1 MVEILAANDSFG
13 PHGKATVILMTAH
26 FESELPKL
34 KDLKKLL
41 HIPDGRYYKSGGR
54 NYAAT
59 NRLERLLGV
68 LSEIRGEERDW
79 QRHSSSDYLITVAEV
94 HSNLF
99 MTLKYSAQVI
109 DGFNLTDACMDELE
123 QLMSAYNGN
132 CSMKG
137 DVSNMWA
144 TLERNKDRA
153 IKLGITDATI
163 LNPDIPGLQQIL
175 QGYGDAEYLKA
186 TSDLKNWYD
195 TYRWKVGTPS
205 SKASSDQSV
214 DETETA

>member
-1 MVEILAANDSFG
+1 MSAFLG

-54 NYAAT
+54 NYAST

-68 LSEIRGEERDW
+68 LSQIRGEERDW
-79 QRHSSSDYLITVAEV
+79 QRYNSSDYLITVAEV

-109 DGFNLTDACMDELE
+109 AGFNLTDACMDELE

-153 IKLGITDATI
+153 IKLGITDTTI
-163 LNPDIPGLQQIL
+163 LNPDIPGLQKIL

-195 TYRWKVGTPS
+195 TYRWKVGSPS
-205 SKASSDQSV
+205 SRASSDESV

>member
-1 MVEILAANDSFG
+1 MSAFLG

-68 LSEIRGEERDW
+68 LSQIRGEERDW
-79 QRHSSSDYLITVAEV
+79 QRYSSSDYLITVAEV

-153 IKLGITDATI
+153 IKLGITDTTI
-163 LNPDIPGLQQIL
+163 LNPDIPGLQKIL
-175 QGYGDAEYLKA
+175 QGYGDVEYLKA

-205 SKASSDQSV
+205 SRASSDESV

>member
-1 MVEILAANDSFG
+1 MSAFLG

-54 NYAAT
+54 NYAST

-68 LSEIRGEERDW
+68 LSQIRGEERDW

-153 IKLGITDATI
+153 IKLGITDTTI

-186 TSDLKNWYD
+186 TGDLKNWYD
-195 TYRWKVGTPS
+195 TYRWKVGTPRS
-205 SKASSDQSV
+205 ITSSDESV
-214 DETETA
+214 DEAETA

>member
-1 MVEILAANDSFG
+1 MSAFLG

-26 FESELPKL
+26 FDSELPKL

-54 NYAAT
+54 NYAST

-123 QLMSAYNGN
+123 QLMSAYNSN

-153 IKLGITDATI
+153 IKLGITDTTI
-163 LNPDIPGLQQIL
+163 LNPDIPSLQQIL

-186 TSDLKNWYD
+186 TGDLKNWYD
-195 TYRWKVGTPS
+195 TYRWKVGTPRS
-205 SKASSDQSV
+205 ITSSDESV

>member
-1 MVEILAANDSFG
+1 MSAFLG

-195 TYRWKVGTPS
+195 TYRWKVGTSS
-205 SKASSDQSV
+205 SKASSDESV

>member
-1 MVEILAANDSFG
+1 MSAFLG

-26 FESELPKL
+26 FDSELPKL

-54 NYAAT
+54 NYAST

-137 DVSNMWA
+137 DVSNMWV

-153 IKLGITDATI
+153 IKLGITDPTI
-163 LNPDIPGLQQIL
+163 LNPDIPGLQKIL

-186 TSDLKNWYD
+186 TGDLKNWYD

-205 SKASSDQSV
+205 SIASSDQSV

>member
-1 MVEILAANDSFG
+1 MSAFLG

-26 FESELPKL
+26 FDSELPKL

-41 HIPDGRYYKSGGR
+41 RIPDGRYYKSGGR
-54 NYAAT
+54 NYAST

-68 LSEIRGEERDW
+68 LSQIRGEERDW

-99 MTLKYSAQVI
+99 MTLKYSAQII

-144 TLERNKDRA
+144 TLERNKERA
-153 IKLGITDATI
+153 IKLGITDTTI
-163 LNPDIPGLQQIL
+163 LNPDIPSLQQIL

-205 SKASSDQSV
+205 SRASSDETV

>member
-1 MVEILAANDSFG
+1 MSDFLG
-13 PHGKATVILMTAH
+13 PHCKATVILMKAH
-26 FESELPKL
+26 FDSELPKL

-54 NYAAT
+54 NYSST
-59 NRLERLLGV
+59 QRLERLLNI

-79 QRHSSSDYLITVAEV
+79 KRYSSSDYLITVAQV

-123 QLMSAYNGN
+123 GLMGAYSSI
-132 CSMKG
+132 CSMRR
-137 DVSNMWA
+137 DIDNMWS
-144 TLERNKDRA
+144 TLESNKERA
-153 IKLGITDATI
+153 INFGIADTT
-163 LNPDIPGLQQIL
+163 LLQPDIPNLQSIL

-186 TSDLKNWYD
+186 TNELKDWYE
-195 TYRWKVGTPS
+195 TYRWKVGAPKS
-205 SKASSDQSV
+205 DSSSDESQ
-214 DETETA
+214 DEAETV

>member
-1 MVEILAANDSFG
+1 MSAFLG

-153 IKLGITDATI
+153 IKLGITDTTI

-175 QGYGDAEYLKA
+175 QGYGEAEYLKA

-205 SKASSDQSV
+205 SKASSDESV

>member
-1 MVEILAANDSFG
+1 MSAFLG

-26 FESELPKL
+26 FDSELPKL

-54 NYAAT
+54 NYAST

-153 IKLGITDATI
+153 IKLGITDPTI

-205 SKASSDQSV
+205 SKASSDESV

>member
-1 MVEILAANDSFG
+1 M
-13 PHGKATVILMTAH
+13 
-26 FESELPKL
+26 
-34 KDLKKLL
+34 
-41 HIPDGRYYKSGGR
+41 
-54 NYAAT
+54 
-59 NRLERLLGV
+59 
-68 LSEIRGEERDW
+68 
-79 QRHSSSDYLITVAEV
+79 
-94 HSNLF
+94 F

-153 IKLGITDATI
+153 IKLGITDPTI

-186 TSDLKNWYD
+186 TGDLKNWYD
-195 TYRWKVGTPS
+195 TYCWKVGTPS
-205 SKASSDQSV
+205 SKASSDESV

>member
-1 MVEILAANDSFG
+1 MSVFLG

-54 NYAAT
+54 NYAST

-153 IKLGITDATI
+153 IKLGITDPTI

-195 TYRWKVGTPS
+195 TYRWTVGTPS
-205 SKASSDQSV
+205 SKASSDESV
-214 DETETA
+214 DETETV

>member
-1 MVEILAANDSFG
+1 MSAFLG

-163 LNPDIPGLQQIL
+163 LNPDIPGLQKIL

-205 SKASSDQSV
+205 SKASSDESV

>member
-1 MVEILAANDSFG
+1 MSAFLG

-79 QRHSSSDYLITVAEV
+79 QRYNSSDYLITVAEV

-186 TSDLKNWYD
+186 TSDLKNWYE
-195 TYRWKVGTPS
+195 TYRWKVGTSS

>member
-1 MVEILAANDSFG
+1 MSAFLG

-26 FESELPKL
+26 FDSELPKL

-54 NYAAT
+54 NYAST
-59 NRLERLLGV
+59 HRLERLLGV
-68 LSEIRGEERDW
+68 LSQIKGEERDW
-79 QRHSSSDYLITVAEV
+79 QRYNSSDYLITVAEV

-153 IKLGITDATI
+153 IKLGITDTTI
-163 LNPDIPGLQQIL
+163 LNPDIPSLQQIL
-175 QGYGDAEYLKA
+175 HGYGDAEYLKA

-205 SKASSDQSV
+205 SIASSDESV

>member
-1 MVEILAANDSFG
+1 MSAFLG

-26 FESELPKL
+26 FDSELPKL

-54 NYAAT
+54 NYAST

-163 LNPDIPGLQQIL
+163 LNPDIPGLQKIL
-175 QGYGDAEYLKA
+175 QGYGDAESLKA
-186 TSDLKNWYD
+186 TSDLKNWYE

-205 SKASSDQSV
+205 SISSSDESV

>member
-1 MVEILAANDSFG
+1 MSAFLG

-54 NYAAT
+54 NYAST

-68 LSEIRGEERDW
+68 LSQIRGEERDW
-79 QRHSSSDYLITVAEV
+79 QRYNSSDYLITVAEV

-132 CSMKG
+132 CAMKG

-144 TLERNKDRA
+144 TLERNKERA
-153 IKLGITDATI
+153 IKLGITDTTI
-163 LNPDIPGLQQIL
+163 LNPDIPGLQKIL

-195 TYRWKVGTPS
+195 TYRWKVGSPS
-205 SKASSDQSV
+205 SRASSDEAV

>member
-1 MVEILAANDSFG
+1 MSAFLG

-26 FESELPKL
+26 FDSELPKL

-153 IKLGITDATI
+153 IKLGITDPTI

-186 TSDLKNWYD
+186 TSDLKNWYE

-205 SKASSDQSV
+205 SKASSDQPV

>member
-1 MVEILAANDSFG
+1 MSAFLG

-68 LSEIRGEERDW
+68 LSQIRGEERDW

-153 IKLGITDATI
+153 IKLGITDPTI

-205 SKASSDQSV
+205 SKASSDESV

>member
-1 MVEILAANDSFG
+1 MSAFLG

-153 IKLGITDATI
+153 IKLGITDETI
-163 LNPDIPGLQQIL
+163 LNPDIPSLQKIL

-186 TSDLKNWYD
+186 TSDLKNWYE

-205 SKASSDQSV
+205 SKASSDQPV

>member
-1 MVEILAANDSFG
+1 MSAFLG

-26 FESELPKL
+26 FDSELPKL

-54 NYAAT
+54 NYAST

-153 IKLGITDATI
+153 IKLGITDSTI

-205 SKASSDQSV
+205 SIASSDQSV
-214 DETETA
+214 DETETV

>member
-1 MVEILAANDSFG
+1 MSAFLG

-54 NYAAT
+54 NYAST

-68 LSEIRGEERDW
+68 LSQIKGEERDW
-79 QRHSSSDYLITVAEV
+79 QRYNSSDYLITVAEV

-99 MTLKYSAQVI
+99 MSLKYSAQVI

-144 TLERNKDRA
+144 TLERNKERA
-153 IKLGITDATI
+153 IKLGITDTTI

-195 TYRWKVGTPS
+195 TYRWKVGTSS
-205 SKASSDQSV
+205 SKASSDESV
-214 DETETA
+214 DEAETA

>member
-1 MVEILAANDSFG
+1 MSAFLG

-54 NYAAT
+54 NYAST

-68 LSEIRGEERDW
+68 LSEIKGEERDW

-205 SKASSDQSV
+205 SISSSDESV
-214 DETETA
+214 DETETV

>member
-1 MVEILAANDSFG
+1 MSAFLG

-54 NYAAT
+54 NYAST

-153 IKLGITDATI
+153 IKLGITDPTI

-195 TYRWKVGTPS
+195 TYRWKVGTSS
-205 SKASSDQSV
+205 SKASSDESV
-214 DETETA
+214 DETETV

>member
-1 MVEILAANDSFG
+1 MSAFLG

-26 FESELPKL
+26 FDSELPKL

-68 LSEIRGEERDW
+68 LSQIRGEERDW

-144 TLERNKDRA
+144 TLERNKDQA

-186 TSDLKNWYD
+186 TSDLKHWYE

-205 SKASSDQSV
+205 SISSSDESV

>member
-1 MVEILAANDSFG
+1 MSAFLG

-54 NYAAT
+54 IYAST

-79 QRHSSSDYLITVAEV
+79 QRYNSSDYLITVAEV

-153 IKLGITDATI
+153 IKLGITDTTI
-163 LNPDIPGLQQIL
+163 LNPDIPGLQKIL
-175 QGYGDAEYLKA
+175 QGYGDVEYLKA

-205 SKASSDQSV
+205 SRASSDESV

>member
-1 MVEILAANDSFG
+1 MSAFLG

-54 NYAAT
+54 NYAST

-68 LSEIRGEERDW
+68 LSEIKGEERDW
-79 QRHSSSDYLITVAEV
+79 QRYSSSDYLITVAEV

-144 TLERNKDRA
+144 TLERNKERA
-153 IKLGITDATI
+153 IKLGITDTTI

-205 SKASSDQSV
+205 SRASSDESV
-214 DETETA
+214 DATETA

>member
-1 MVEILAANDSFG
+1 MSAFLG

-54 NYAAT
+54 NYAST

-186 TSDLKNWYD
+186 TSDLKNWYE

-214 DETETA
+214 DETETV

>member
-1 MVEILAANDSFG
+1 MSSSGSVKVRYEKCLVNWGNA
-13 PHGKATVILMTAH
+13 K
-26 FESELPKL
+26 LPKL

-163 LNPDIPGLQQIL
+163 LNPDIPSLQQIL

-205 SKASSDQSV
+205 SKASSDESV
-214 DETETA
+214 DETETV

>member
-1 MVEILAANDSFG
+1 MSAFLG

-54 NYAAT
+54 NYAST
-59 NRLERLLGV
+59 HRLERLLGV
-68 LSEIRGEERDW
+68 LSQIRGEERDW
-79 QRHSSSDYLITVAEV
+79 QRYNSSDYLITVAEV

-153 IKLGITDATI
+153 IKLGITDTTI
-163 LNPDIPGLQQIL
+163 LNPDIPSLQQIL

-205 SKASSDQSV
+205 SKASSDESV

>member
-1 MVEILAANDSFG
+1 MSAFLG

-54 NYAAT
+54 NYAST

-68 LSEIRGEERDW
+68 LSQIRGEERDW

-153 IKLGITDATI
+153 IKLGITDTTI
-163 LNPDIPGLQQIL
+163 LNPDIPSLQQIL

-205 SKASSDQSV
+205 LKASSDESV
-214 DETETA
+214 DEAETA

>member
-1 MVEILAANDSFG
+1 MSAFLG

-153 IKLGITDATI
+153 IKLGITDPTI

-205 SKASSDQSV
+205 SKSSSDESV
-214 DETETA
+214 DETETV